1 ARGGTAQVRGD
12 HARRAAVARQA
23 GARHR
28 GADAR
33 VFADLAGVV
42 ERHVQVG
49 ADEYALA
56 VQRAGLGQRGQ
67 GVDLGHA
74 AYLADI
80 SATVVS
86 SMRFGRP
93 HSLSYHDDTLT
104 SLPDTLVS
112 VES

>member
-1 ARGGTAQVRGD
+1 D
-12 HARRAAVARQA
+12 HDRRAAVERQA
-23 GARHR
+23 DAGHR
-28 GADAR
+28 GADAG

-42 ERHVQVG
+42 ERHVEVG
-49 ADEYALA
+49 ADEHPLA

-67 GVDLGHA
+67 GIDLGHA

-86 SMRFGRP
+86 SMRLEKP
-93 HSLSYHDDTLT
+93 HSLSYQDDTLT
-104 SLPDTLVS
+104 SLPDTLVR